1 MDATRSKRNLLAAL
15 SRAARGDQRERA
27 KHRHRHGGANRQ
39 RGSHRLRL
47 QRLLAAARAAV
58 ALLQQQSPH
67 GRTQAVHG
75 REAGGAG
82 TTRRGWE
89 RPLAEING
97 GSGLPSDVKVLDE
110 VKTIWATTI
119 ASRWLFG
126 TEMRGRL
133 EKRGYECHVASGLID
148 VYCEGFCFRLLPYT
162 EREVEMASR
171 MVRSKE
177 LSPEEYRRRF
187 LQFEFLPPHQAILK
201 NATLQNPAFLPALRL
216 FKLWASAQMLTQS
229 IPEVLLDE
237 LMLAVFA
244 KAPAP
249 YHPVTAFYRALR
261 LLVSFPWSE
270 SSLLIDPNQVLSQTQ
285 KQELMKAVDEER
297 QKATRKW
304 ACCIVSP
311 SDRHSDLTQA
321 VELAAWSRL
330 QSLAAASLRE
340 AQRVWLTLESPL
352 SLLTPAL
359 QDFDVV
365 LSLQEAYLTPA
376 PKWIREIG
384 GHVSGRGAAYLC
396 KEFKNVM
403 MDRNRFQIGYEPERV
418 VLEAVK
424 AIVESGGVVMMNT
437 LWGTKIGI
445 AWNPGY
451 FLPATMNMASVNNT
465 IPVAKGTG
473 TSREDVMLV
482 RDVFDMVHQ
491 IKDSLGEV
499 CTSIQFN

>member
-1 MDATRSKRNLLAAL
+1 M
-15 SRAARGDQRERA
+15 
-27 KHRHRHGGANRQ
+27 
-39 RGSHRLRL
+39 
-47 QRLLAAARAAV
+47 
-58 ALLQQQSPH
+58 
-67 GRTQAVHG
+67 
-75 REAGGAG
+75 
-82 TTRRGWE
+82 
-89 RPLAEING
+89 
-97 GSGLPSDVKVLDE
+97 KVLDE

-119 ASRWLFG
+119 ASRWLSG
-126 TEMRGRL
+126 EEVSGRL
-133 EKRGYECHVASGLID
+133 EKRGYECHVASGCID
-148 VYCEGFCFRLLPYT
+148 VYREGFCFRLLPYT

-187 LQFEFLPPHQAILK
+187 LRFEFLPPHQTVLK

-216 FKLWASAQMLTQS
+216 FKLWASAQMLSQS

-249 YHPVTAFYRALR
+249 YHPVTAFYRVLR

-270 SSLLIDPNQVLSQTQ
+270 SSLLIDPNQVLSHAQ
-285 KQELMKAVDEER
+285 KQELMKAVDAER
-297 QKATRKW
+297 QKATKKW

-330 QSLAAASLRE
+330 QSLAAASLKE
-340 AQRVWLTLESPL
+340 SQRVWLTLESPL

-376 PKWIREIG
+376 PKWVREVG
-384 GHVSGRGAAYLC
+384 GHVSGRGAAYVC

-403 MDRNRFQIGYEPERV
+403 MDRNRFLIDYEPERV
-418 VLEAVK
+418 VLDAVK
-424 AIVESGGVVMMNT
+424 AIVDSGGVVMMNT

-451 FLPATMNMASVNNT
+451 FLPATMNMASVSHT
-465 IPVAKGTG
+465 IPVDKGTG
-473 TSREDVMLV
+473 TTRDDVMLV
-482 RDVFDMVHQ
+482 RDVFDMVHL